1 MQESL
6 FIATD
11 NDVIAYLDLI
21 AGLAPNLW
29 TCPGI
34 GAMLF
39 TRSKTLPGE
48 DRIMT
53 VTIEPIKPLVGGKVI
68 VDKAHLTDPDVVEAI
83 RAALEERGVL
93 VFPQIDLSDAE
104 QLALTDALGDRVNF
118 TRRVPGSDVSAGDV
132 YKITLDKTV
141 NTEPD
146 YVLGTFFWHVDGVTI
161 DQPLP
166 KATLLSAR
174 KLSAEGGAT
183 EFANLY
189 AAYDKLS
196 DEEKQQYDG
205 MRVIHTIEAS
215 VRPVFGIPPQER
227 LDRWRSMAAAMDQP
241 LVWTHEDGRKS
252 LLLGSHADGIVGM
265 PNPHGRA
272 LLWRLQQWA
281 AQPEFVYTHHWQVGD
296 FVIWNNQGLMHR
308 VVPYTDT
315 GRVMHRTTLAGKER
329 PGRPAPEG
337 TYEKLLEVG

>member
-1 MQESL
+1 MSL
-6 FIATD
+6 
-11 NDVIAYLDLI
+11 
-21 AGLAPNLW
+21 
-29 TCPGI
+29 
-34 GAMLF
+34 
-39 TRSKTLPGE
+39 
-48 DRIMT
+48 
-53 VTIEPIKPLVGGKVI
+53 TIDPIKPLVGGKVT

-93 VFPQIDLSDAE
+93 VFPEIHLTDEE
-104 QLALTDALGDRVNF
+104 QLALTDALGERVNF
-118 TRRVPGSDVSAGDV
+118 TRRVPGSDVSASDV
-132 YKITLDKTV
+132 YKITLDKKI

-174 KLSAEGGAT
+174 TLSSEGGAT

-196 DEEKQQYDG
+196 DEEKKQYDG
-205 MRVIHTIEAS
+205 MTVIHTVEAA
-215 VRPVFGIPPQER
+215 VRPVYGIPPQER
-227 LDRWRSMAAAMDQP
+227 LDRYRSMADPMEQP

-252 LLLGSHADGIVGM
+252 LLIGTHADGIVGM

-272 LLWRLQQWA
+272 LLTRLQQWA
-281 AQPEFVYTHHWQVGD
+281 AQPDFVYTHHWKVGD

-308 VVPYTDT
+308 VVPYTDQ
-315 GRVMHRTTLAGKER
+315 GRVMHRTTLAGTEK
-329 PGRPAPEG
+329 PGHLAEEG
-337 TYEKLLEVG
+337 IFQKLLEVG

>member
-1 MQESL
+1 MS
-6 FIATD
+6 
-11 NDVIAYLDLI
+11 VI
-21 AGLAPNLW
+21 
-29 TCPGI
+29 
-34 GAMLF
+34 
-39 TRSKTLPGE
+39 
-48 DRIMT
+48 
-53 VTIEPIKPLVGGKVI
+53 IEPIKPLVGGKVT

-83 RAALEERGVL
+83 RTALEERGVL
-93 VFPQIDLSDAE
+93 VFPELNLTDDE
-104 QLALTDALGDRVNF
+104 QLALTDALGERVNF
-118 TRRVPGSDVSAGDV
+118 TRRVPGSDVSANDV
-132 YKITLDKTV
+132 YKITLDKEI
-141 NTEPD
+141 NKEPD

-174 KLSAEGGAT
+174 TLSDEGGAT
-183 EFANLY
+183 EFSNLY

-196 DEEKQQYDG
+196 DAEKAQYDG

-215 VRPVFGIPPQER
+215 VRQVFGIPPQER
-227 LDRWRSMAAAMDQP
+227 IDRWRAMASPMEQP

-252 LLLGSHADGIVGM
+252 LLLGTHADGIVGM

-281 AQPEFVYTHHWQVGD
+281 AQPDFVYTHHWKVGD

-329 PGRPAPEG
+329 PGKVAPDG
-337 TYEKLLEVG
+337 IYDKLMEVG